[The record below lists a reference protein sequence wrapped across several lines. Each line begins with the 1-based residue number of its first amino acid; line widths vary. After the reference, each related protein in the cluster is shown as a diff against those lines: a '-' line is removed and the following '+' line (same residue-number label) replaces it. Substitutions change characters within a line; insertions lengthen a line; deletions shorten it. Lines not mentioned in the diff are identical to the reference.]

1 MRVSSRR
8 IMLALILWLMC
19 FLLLPSLLTSVSPTQ
34 THPDQQLR
42 LPSADYL
49 LGTDYL
55 GRDIWS
61 RLLYGG
67 QNTLLQAGLSTFIA
81 MTIGSALGIVSAI
94 SRSTVDRLLVA
105 LINAMLA
112 IPGLLLALV
121 LLTLLGRGSGALIAA
136 IGITQIAPVAL
147 IVRTATQQVL
157 LTDYMLASYA
167 MGATSWHRV
176 RVHVLRMLTPLLLTY
191 GLVVFGYAIMNGAA
205 LAFLGFQSPGTAD
218 WGVMLAEARNSFR
231 LTPWPAVPP
240 GLAIIV
246 TMMLL
251 NRIVTQ
257 RDKHTNG

>member
-1 MRVSSRR
+1 MKLASRWVV
-8 IMLALILWLMC
+8 IVLLFWLIC
-19 FLLLPSLLTSVSPTQ
+19 FVLLPPLLTSASPTQ
-34 THPDQQLR
+34 TQPDQQLV
-42 LPSADYL
+42 LPSTDYI

-55 GRDIWS
+55 GRDIWA

-81 MTIGSALGIVSAI
+81 MTIGGALGIVSAI
-94 SRSTVDRLLVA
+94 SHPNMDRVLIA

-147 IVRTATQQVL
+147 IVRTATRQVL
-157 LTDYMLASYA
+157 LTDYMLAAHA
-167 MGATSWHRV
+167 MGATNWHRV
-176 RVHVLRMLTPLLLTY
+176 RVHILRILTPLLLTY
-191 GLVVFGYAIMNGAA
+191 GLVIFGYAIMNGAA

-218 WGVMLAEARNSFR
+218 WGVMLAESRNSFR
-231 LTPWPAVPP
+231 LTPWPAIPP
-240 GLAIIV
+240 GLSIVV

-251 NRIVTQ
+251 NRIVIHG
-257 RDKHTNG
+257 DASFSG

>member
-1 MRVSSRR
+1 MKSDRWIRG
-8 IMLALILWLMC
+8 LLLWLIV
-19 FLLLPSLLTSVSPTQ
+19 FLLLPSLLTSASPTQ
-34 THPDQQLR
+34 TQPDQQLL
-42 LPSADYL
+42 LPSVDHL

-55 GRDIWS
+55 GRDIWA

-67 QNTLLQAGLSTFIA
+67 QNTLLQAGLSTLIA
-81 MTIGSALGIVSAI
+81 MTIGGTLGIISAI
-94 SRSTVDRLLVA
+94 SRPIIDRLLVA
-105 LINAMLA
+105 LINALLS

-121 LLTLLGRGSGALIAA
+121 LLTLLGRGSGALIVA

-157 LTDYMLASYA
+157 LADYMLASYA

-176 RVHVLRMLTPLLLTY
+176 RVHILRVLKPLLLTY
-191 GLVVFGYAIMNGAA
+191 GLVIFGYAIMNGAA

-240 GLAIIV
+240 GLSIVV

-251 NRIVTQ
+251 NRIVTH
-257 RDKHTNG
+257 RDATTSG